1 MTSSETPSES
11 LPESNPLTSFLGPT
25 RRRTGYVARKPKEI
39 RDQINRMLLDGVPYL
54 QIIEALGDNAKDLNE
69 DTMSSWK
76 NGGYQDW
83 LRDQQKIEDQK
94 AKREFAIDLSCDEN
108 GHKIHQANLET
119 LATNL
124 CDLLVDLDPVA
135 LREMLETD
143 PDKYTRLINAIVR
156 LSDGS
161 LKRDKQL
168 EARLAAQNKLR
179 NDKKGISDGA
189 IKDAESRL
197 KLM

>member
-1 MTSSETPSES
+1 MTATPEP
-11 LPESNPLTSFLGPT
+11 LPESNPLTSLLAAP
-25 RRRTGYVARKPKEI
+25 RRRTGHVARKSKKI
-39 RDQINRMLLDGVPYL
+39 RDQINHMLLDGIPDL
-54 QIIEALGDNAKDLNE
+54 QIIETLGDNGKDLTE
-69 DTMSSWK
+69 GTMTSWK

-83 LRDQQKIEDQK
+83 LRDQQKVEDQK
-94 AKREFAIDLSCDEN
+94 ARREFAIDLSSEED
-108 GHKIHQANLET
+108 GHKIHQANLDT

-124 CDLLVDLDPVA
+124 CGLLVDLEPVT
-135 LREMLETD
+135 LREDLQDD

-179 NDKKGISDGA
+179 PDKKGISDGA
-189 IKDAESRL
+189 IKDAESKL